1 MKNGRGGCS
10 NTQSPTQRVNEDE
23 KNKYVPNKGK
33 KSPETNSNETEIHDL
48 PDG

>member
-1 MKNGRGGCS
+1 MGEVAALTHSHQHRELMKMKKTS
-10 NTQSPTQRVNEDE
+10 
-23 KNKYVPNKGK
+23 KYVPNKGK